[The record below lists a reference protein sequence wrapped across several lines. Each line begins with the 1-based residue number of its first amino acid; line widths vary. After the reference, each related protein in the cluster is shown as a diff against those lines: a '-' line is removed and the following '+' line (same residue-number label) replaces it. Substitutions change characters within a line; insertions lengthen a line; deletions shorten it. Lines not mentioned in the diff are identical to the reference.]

1 MTHVSNSGKVLG
13 SESGKESG
21 IASDKGPG
29 KNLGKTLG
37 KEARQDKMCKTG
49 RFLCF
54 GVNLS

>member
-29 KNLGKTLG
+29 KHLGKTLG
-37 KEARQDKMCKTG
+37 KEARQDKCARQG
-49 RFLCF
+49 DFF
-54 GVNLS
+54 VSGSI